1 MKERDHENPNL
12 AKRGLK
18 QYYYEKV
25 LAKEELKANQ
35 SLTKAKQALE
45 IEDVQD
51 FAKAE
56 QALMAAPESNQVV
69 LGKKSLK
76 KAVENEGDGQE
87 ANPEEV
93 YKQAYLSPSKAVKAF
108 SSTLDKLLVLKEALN
123 NKHAAEPSEQLE
135 ARLKELKSLQKLH
148 EENKSKWVTQI
159 GAFTPSVDGSREAA
173 DLEGQCGEGWG
184 RL

>member
-93 YKQAYLSPSKAVKAF
+93 SPSKAVKGFQQHSGQA
-108 SSTLDKLLVLKEALN
+108 S
-123 NKHAAEPSEQLE
+123 
-135 ARLKELKSLQKLH
+135 
-148 EENKSKWVTQI
+148 
-159 GAFTPSVDGSREAA
+159 G
-173 DLEGQCGEGWG
+173 LEGSLEQ
-184 RL
+184 

>member
-12 AKRGLK
+12 AERGLK

-25 LAKEELKANQ
+25 LAKEEVKANE
-35 SLTKAKQALE
+35 SLTKAKQAVE

-135 ARLKELKSLQKLH
+135 ASMKKT
-148 EENKSKWVTQI
+148 N
-159 GAFTPSVDGSREAA
+159 PSGSHK
-173 DLEGQCGEGWG
+173 
-184 RL
+184 